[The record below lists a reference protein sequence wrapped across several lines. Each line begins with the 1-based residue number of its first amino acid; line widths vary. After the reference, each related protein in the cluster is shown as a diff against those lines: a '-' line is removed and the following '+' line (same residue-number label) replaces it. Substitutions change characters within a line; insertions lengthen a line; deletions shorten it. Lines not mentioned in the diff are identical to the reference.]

1 MQAFQKGSSW
11 ASDMSQAIYI
21 LNESGEMQRREEDML
36 SSSSCSVSTS
46 DANVTPSLGPEP
58 FIGLFII
65 SGGAS
70 TVALLITLIR
80 LLRRHWKRII
90 NVQATLGGT
99 NFVHGWLTTNLR
111 TELQFARKSSS
122 STPQPEG

>member
-1 MQAFQKGSSW
+1 
-11 ASDMSQAIYI
+11 MSQAIYI

-111 TELQFARKSSS
+111 TEHQFARKSSS